1 MRIIDMRKNLW
12 YKEVPKSVQQLFKS
26 VAYQFNKQHKHEEAK
41 LKTKMFS
48 FKTFVL
54 VLRGMNAE
62 NRIDDVYDREKLH
75 FRHHEQYNIEQ
86 GA

>member
-1 MRIIDMRKNLW
+1 
-12 YKEVPKSVQQLFKS
+12 
-26 VAYQFNKQHKHEEAK
+26 
-41 LKTKMFS
+41 MFS

-75 FRHHEQYNIEQ
+75 FRHHEQFHLET
-86 GA
+86 GAQAVFLTNQ